1 MRRTNKIQILNL
13 VDTMKK
19 PLKHFILDVDGVMT
33 DGTFA
38 YTADG
43 KVAKVFG
50 PHDADGLK
58 LIRDKIAIQF
68 ISADKRGFPISHKR
82 IVQDMGYPLTYVT
95 ESDRYDYVKKFG
107 FDQTAFMGD
116 GYYDAPVIKEC
127 AVGIA
132 PSGSRIEAQ
141 RNANF
146 VSASRGGS
154 GAVMDAC
161 LFILSILEPDDD

>member
-1 MRRTNKIQILNL
+1 MR
-13 VDTMKK
+13 K

-33 DGTFA
+33 DGTFI

-58 LIRDKIAIQF
+58 LIRDLIDIRF
-68 ISADKRGFPISHKR
+68 ISADHRGFSITKKR
-82 IVQDMGYPLTYVT
+82 IVDDMGYPLELVS
-95 ESDRYDYVKKFG
+95 ESERYDYVAKFG

-116 GYYDAPVIKEC
+116 GYYDAPVLKEC
-127 AVGIA
+127 AIGIA
-132 PSGSRIEAQ
+132 PSGARVEAL
-141 RNANF
+141 RAANMIT
-146 VSASRGGS
+146 AAKGGH

-161 LFILSILEPDDD
+161 LYLKSILLNEDD